1 MVIVSVLY
9 PKTASSRFDHD
20 YYLKTHTPLV
30 KSTWTPTGLERVE
43 IFRGI
48 SSIDDGAPA
57 YELIAHLSFTSAEHL
72 NRSLAAGAAVIADIQ
87 NFTNVQPLIQVNQ
100 PVVV

>member
-9 PKTASSRFDHD
+9 PKTADSHFDHD

-43 IFRGI
+43 IFRGV
-48 SSIDDGAPA
+48 STPDGSAPA
-57 YELIAHLSFTSAEHL
+57 YELIAHLAFTSTGHL
-72 NRSLAAGAAVIADIQ
+72 NKSLAAGAAVLGDIA
-87 NFTNVQPLIQVNQ
+87 NFTNVQPIIQVNL
-100 PVVV
+100 PIA